1 MPQLRDFL
9 SRFRPAGTPGAA
21 ARAGVPMDPARELAA
36 EVGPVLTLLDST
48 QGECERIVGEARRD
62 ADAIMAAARAEAAA
76 IITES
81 DRRAVAARDEAA
93 RQLADAAADDVA
105 AMVAVAEWQA
115 VWIRMMAGQRM
126 PAMVGR
132 AVGDIRQLLAGDR

>member
-1 MPQLRDFL
+1 M
-9 SRFRPAGTPGAA
+9 
-21 ARAGVPMDPARELAA
+21 
-36 EVGPVLTLLDST
+36 LLDGT

-62 ADAIMAAARAEAAA
+62 AEVIMAAARAEAAA
-76 IITES
+76 IIAEG

-93 RQLADAAADDVA
+93 RKLADAAADDVA
-105 AMVAVAEWQA
+105 AMMADARLRA
-115 VWIRMMAGQRM
+115 VWIRTMAWQRM